1 MQLDYKKN
9 CLDIIRLIAAVQVFF
24 GHLVWHFELGEN
36 FRLFKIVE
44 IVSTF
49 LPGKGV
55 VIFFAISGFF
65 SIASLDKTKTTG
77 EYWKKKFLRIY
88 PELWLAF
95 AINSILIACI
105 YRTLPSVKDLL
116 LYIITQVTIFQFY
129 TGDWLRGFGVG
140 TPNGA
145 LWTITVTI
153 QFYFIVYFLYKI
165 SLKWRLKHWLVLL
178 CFSIAMAILSAN
190 LTFLPEVVRKLIGV
204 SLIPYF
210 YIFLIGLIVFK
221 FKDLI
226 IPLLKKYLVVIGVLY
241 IVTKFLAIYVFSNI
255 KLGINYDVFSAL
267 LLSLFVL
274 GVGFSFGQ
282 RRLKYEISY
291 SIFLWHMIICN
302 LFIEMSK
309 KYSLSLNDY
318 GIIFMVMTYLVVLPI
333 AMLSFKFGKY
343 VTRKLE
349 A

>member
-1 MQLDYKKN
+1 MQIDYKKN
-9 CLDIIRLIAAVQVFF
+9 CLDIIRLIAAVQVLF

-36 FRLFKIVE
+36 FHFFKIIE
-44 IVSTF
+44 TVSTF

-65 SIASLDKTKTTG
+65 AMSSLDKTNATG
-77 EYWKKKFLRIY
+77 GYWKKKFLRIY

-95 AINSILIACI
+95 VVNTILIFLL
-105 YRTLPSVKDLL
+105 YKVSPSAKDLL
-116 LYIITQVTIFQFY
+116 LYIVTQITIFQFY

-153 QFYFIVYFLYKI
+153 QFYVIVYFLYKI
-165 SLKWRLKHWLVLL
+165 SLRWRFKYWLILL
-178 CFSIAMAILSAN
+178 ACSIAMAVLCAN
-190 LTFLPEVVRKLIGV
+190 LSFLPEIVRKLIGV

-210 YIFLIGLIVFK
+210 YIFLVGAITFK

-226 IPLLKKYLVVIGVLY
+226 LPLIRKYLFLIGLLY
-241 IVTKFLAIYVFSNI
+241 IVIKFLAIYVFPNI
-255 KLGINYDVFSAL
+255 KLGINYDVFSSL

-274 GVGFSFGQ
+274 GIGFSFGQ

-302 LFIEMSK
+302 VFVEMSK
-309 KYSLSLNDY
+309 KYSLPLSNY
-318 GIIFMVMTYLVVLPI
+318 GITFMVMTFLLVVPF
-333 AMLSFKFGKY
+333 AMLSCKFGKC
-343 VTRKLE
+343 VVKRFE
-349 A
+349 I

>member
-1 MQLDYKKN
+1 
-9 CLDIIRLIAAVQVFF
+9 VQVLF

-36 FRLFKIVE
+36 FQVFKIIE
-44 IVSTF
+44 TISTF

-65 SIASLDKTKTTG
+65 AMPSLDKTKTTG
-77 EYWKKKFLRIY
+77 QYWKKKFLRIY

-95 AINSILIACI
+95 VVNTILIAFI

-116 LYIITQVTIFQFY
+116 LYIITQVTVFQFY
-129 TGDWLRGFGVG
+129 TGDWLREFGVG

-153 QFYFIVYFLYKI
+153 QFYVIVYFLYRI
-165 SLKWRLKHWLVLL
+165 SIKWRLKQWLVLL
-178 CFSIAMAILSAN
+178 CFSIVTAVLCAN
-190 LTFLPEVVRKLIGV
+190 LTFLPEIARKLIGV

-210 YIFLIGLIVFK
+210 YIFLIGLITFK
-221 FKDLI
+221 FKDLL
-226 IPLLKKYLVVIGVLY
+226 IPLIKRHLFLIGVLY
-241 IVTKFLAIYVFSNI
+241 IVTKFLAIYVLSNI
-255 KLGINYDVFSAL
+255 KLGINYDVVSAS
-267 LLSLFVL
+267 LLSLFIL
-274 GVGFSFGQ
+274 RIGFSLGQ

-302 LFIEMSK
+302 LFMEISK
-309 KYSLSLNDY
+309 KYSLPLSDY
-318 GIIFMVMTYLVVLPI
+318 GIVFMVMTFLIVVPVAI
-333 AMLSFKFGKY
+333 LSFKFGRY

-349 A
+349 G